1 MKDGGIAMA
10 KLTPQ
15 TVKAMAQ
22 ELYGYDL
29 TDEAAVAV
37 AHAAGAMVTN
47 SRRLGSIDLSGV
59 QPPFGYPTL
68 LAEAER
74 IRKRG

>member
-1 MKDGGIAMA
+1 MA
-10 KLTPQ
+10 KLTAN
-15 TVKAMAQ
+15 TAKAMAR
-22 ELYGYDL
+22 ELYGYEL
-29 TDEAAVAV
+29 SDESAAEVAN
-37 AHAAGAMVTN
+37 AAGAMITR
-47 SRRLGSIDLSGV
+47 SRRLGSLDLSGV

>member
-1 MKDGGIAMA
+1 MA
-10 KLTPQ
+10 KLTAQ
-15 TVKAMAQ
+15 TAKAMAL
-22 ELYGYDL
+22 ELYGYEM
-29 TDEAAVAV
+29 TDEAAAAV
-37 AHAAGAMVTN
+37 ANAAGAMITN
-47 SRRLGSIDLSGV
+47 ARRLGNLDLGGV

>member
-1 MKDGGIAMA
+1 MA
-10 KLTPQ
+10 KLTPN
-15 TVKAMAQ
+15 TVKAMAR

-29 TDEAAVAV
+29 ADDAAEAVAN
-37 AHAAGAMVTN
+37 AAGAMITR
-47 SRRLGSIDLSGV
+47 SRSLGKLDLSGV

>member
-1 MKDGGIAMA
+1 MA

-22 ELYGYDL
+22 ELYGYEL

-37 AHAAGAMVTN
+37 ANAAGAMVTH
-47 SRRLGSIDLSGV
+47 SRRLGSLDLSGV

>member
-1 MKDGGIAMA
+1 MA
-10 KLTPQ
+10 HLTPE
-15 TVKAMAQ
+15 TVKAMAK
-22 ELYGYDL
+22 ELYDYEL
-29 TDEAAVAV
+29 SDEAAAIVAN
-37 AHAAGAMVTN
+37 AAGAMVTR
-47 SRRLGSIDLSGV
+47 SRRVGSVDLSGV

>member
-1 MKDGGIAMA
+1 MA
-10 KLTPQ
+10 KLTAQ
-15 TVKAMAQ
+15 TAKAMAR
-22 ELYGYDL
+22 ELYGYEL
-29 TDEAAVAV
+29 SDEAAEDVAN
-37 AHAAGAMVTN
+37 AAGAMITR
-47 SRRLGSIDLSGV
+47 SRSLGNLDLSGV

>member
-1 MKDGGIAMA
+1 MA
-10 KLTPQ
+10 KLTTQ
-15 TVKAMAQ
+15 TAKAMAL
-22 ELYGYDL
+22 ELYGYEM
-29 TDEAAVAV
+29 TDEAAAAV
-37 AHAAGAMVTN
+37 ANAAGAMITN
-47 SRRLGSIDLSGV
+47 ARRLGNLDLGGV

>member
-1 MKDGGIAMA
+1 MTMA
-10 KLTPQ
+10 KLTAQ
-15 TVKAMAQ
+15 TAKAMAR
-22 ELYGYDL
+22 ELYGYEL
-29 TDEAAVAV
+29 TDESAEAVAN
-37 AHAAGAMVTN
+37 AAGAMVTH
-47 SRRLGSIDLSGV
+47 SRRLGNLDLSGV

>member
-1 MKDGGIAMA
+1 MEGKARAGGG
-10 KLTPQ
+10 LGDRVQ
-15 TVKAMAQ
+15 R
-22 ELYGYDL
+22 
-29 TDEAAVAV
+29 
-37 AHAAGAMVTN
+37 
-47 SRRLGSIDLSGV
+47 SRRLGNIDLSGV

>member
-1 MKDGGIAMA
+1 MPLFYWMTA
-10 KLTPQ
+10 
-15 TVKAMAQ
+15 
-22 ELYGYDL
+22 
-29 TDEAAVAV
+29 
-37 AHAAGAMVTN
+37 
-47 SRRLGSIDLSGV
+47 RRRTHLSGV

>member
-1 MKDGGIAMA
+1 MA
-10 KLTPQ
+10 KLTAH
-15 TVKAMAQ
+15 TAKAMAR

-29 TDEAAVAV
+29 TDESAEAVAN
-37 AHAAGAMVTN
+37 AAGAMITH
-47 SRRLGSIDLSGV
+47 SRRLGSLDLSGV

>member
-1 MKDGGIAMA
+1 MA
-10 KLTPQ
+10 RLTPQ
-15 TVKAMAQ
+15 TVKAMAK
-22 ELYGYDL
+22 ELYEYEMS
-29 TDEAAVAV
+29 DESAAAVAN
-37 AHAAGAMVTN
+37 AAAAMVTHA
-47 SRRLGSIDLSGV
+47 RRIGGPDLSGV

>member
-1 MKDGGIAMA
+1 MA
-10 KLTPQ
+10 KLTAQ
-15 TVKAMAQ
+15 TAKAMAR
-22 ELYGYDL
+22 ELYGYEL
-29 TDEAAVAV
+29 SDEAAEEVANT
-37 AHAAGAMVTN
+37 AGAMITN
-47 SRRLGSIDLSGV
+47 SRRLGNLDLSGV

>member
-1 MKDGGIAMA
+1 MA

-15 TVKAMAQ
+15 TVKAMVH
-22 ELYGYDL
+22 ELYGYKL

-37 AHAAGAMVTN
+37 ANAAGSRVMK
-47 SRRLGSIDLSGV
+47 SRRFGGIDLRGV

-74 IRKRG
+74 IRKGS